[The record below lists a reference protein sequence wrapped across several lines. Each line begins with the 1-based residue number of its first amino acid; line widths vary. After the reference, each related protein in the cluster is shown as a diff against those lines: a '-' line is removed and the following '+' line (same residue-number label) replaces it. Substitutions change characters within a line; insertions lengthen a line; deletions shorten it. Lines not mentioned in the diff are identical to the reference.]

1 MATSQFNIYTSSD
14 GSAPALTGTAGSLIA
29 LLKACLVDGYGS
41 KAAPSPAWTQ
51 PIATSGNIGSFRPG
65 AGSQMAMVINDN
77 GANVTSTFKEAW
89 ATGWESVAGV
99 GAPVG
104 SGSGQF
110 PTAAQL
116 LTSGHVVIR
125 KSNTADGTVRGW
137 IMFADSYTAYLFTA
151 TGDLAS
157 TYYGFMFGDIFSL
170 KLTTDTYRAMIIG
183 RNTENS
189 TAGVGVEGMDTTSFA
204 NGAVIGSF
212 MPRTYGG
219 GGTSITVGKHGDA
232 GKSSSGTSPVG
243 IVTNP
248 NGPDNS
254 YYLAPYWVTENSS
267 SIVRGRM
274 RGFYQICHPIAGFSD
289 GQTFAGSG
297 DYAGKTFQVVKQ
309 STQSALYCIEI
320 SNTVETN

>member
-1 MATSQFNIYTSSD
+1 MASSQFTIYSSSD
-14 GSAPALTGTAGSLIA
+14 GSAPSLTGAAGSLIA
-29 LLKACLVDGYGS
+29 LFKACLIDGYGS
-41 KAAPSPAWTQ
+41 KTPPSPAWSQ
-51 PIATSGNIGSFRPG
+51 PVATASNIGSFKPG
-65 AGSQMAMVINDN
+65 AGSQMAFVLNDN
-77 GANVTSTFKEAW
+77 GGNVTSTFKEAW

-99 GAPVG
+99 GSPVG

-125 KSNTADGTVRGW
+125 KSATADSTVRNW
-137 IMFADSYTAYLFTA
+137 IMFADSYTLYFFAL
-151 TGDLAS
+151 TGDSAGV
-157 TYYGFMFGDIFSL
+157 YYAFMFGDIYSL
-170 KLTTDTYRAMIIG
+170 KLTTDTYRGMIIG

-189 TAGVGVEGMDTTSFA
+189 STGINQEGMDTTSFV
-204 NGAVIGSF
+204 NIAVIGSF

-219 GGTSITVGKHGDA
+219 GGTSITVGKHGDV
-232 GKSSSGTSPVG
+232 GLSSSGSSPIG
-243 IVTNP
+243 MCTNP

-254 YYLAPYWVTENSS
+254 YYLAPYWVTESS
-267 SIVRGRM
+267 GSIVRGRM

-289 GQTFAGSG
+289 GQTFSGSG

-309 STQSALYCIEI
+309 SANSSLYCVEI